1 MTHIGSVAWLLIG
14 TMVTGVPIAAAQPA
28 SPEAAPTAADEIV
41 VTASKRETRLSRTPL
56 SVTAFSQGTLD
67 QNQVRNV
74 RDLKSLVPNLQIGT
88 TADSGTAIS
97 IRGVASTDATEVAES
112 AVSLHLDGFFLPR
125 SQSALALMYDV
136 ERVEVLRGPQGTL
149 YGMNS
154 PAGTINIIP
163 AKPKFGENSVKAE
176 GLVGNYNAL
185 QGRAAVNIGVT
196 DNLAIR
202 ISGMID
208 RHDGQLTQVQ
218 DFTDLAYAPAG
229 IAADGIP
236 DVDQRRNKPVKRSNW
251 YNNAKQGGVRAIARW
266 QPLERLEV
274 QGTVSYFS
282 DQGAGDIDYVDC
294 GAAAGTVNACDHP
307 LRYAKIN
314 VPGKKDLVVREY
326 QLKVIANLTDH
337 VTLEYRGG
345 IQNEKRSQI
354 SDLDGGAHP
363 IADWS
368 SIGPTTPGTPADI
381 TQAYPLWDESTNTFA
396 SRYWSQTQEL
406 QLKSAGSG
414 PFQWV
419 AGAFLLHENKSIRYD
434 DEIVEN
440 KTYQTDGNGNVI
452 AYDGLPITT
461 VYDQKKRTTTSK
473 ALFGQIDWR
482 VVPKI
487 GITLGA
493 RYSWDHKGDFGG
505 VTYSNSGL
513 DLNGNQIPLTIW
525 YNGLYTPPT
534 ADGIRAHQSNNL
546 TPDMGSGV
554 PLGTTVVP
562 ISSPTNQTRDWKKA
576 TWKAGVQYY
585 ASDTHLLYA
594 LASTG
599 YKMGGFY
606 EDFDTCANGCLQL
619 LQYDPETVT
628 SYELGWK
635 AKFFGGHLTGS
646 LAGFI
651 EEYDNMQQ
659 TGTFVVGTN
668 QNPNSPQFGKYVET
682 YTTVNLTNA
691 EIKGVELE
699 FGATPWRHGTFSGN
713 INWLTATVSKSGPF
727 IDGYA
732 RDARAIYGQTA
743 IDDPGLTSL
752 QGKHLPYA
760 PDFTFLVNY
769 RHDIALNGS
778 YNLAPWVQVR
788 YQSGMWLDIQNY
800 SGAHLAQRQNAYA
813 KIDANL
819 RLTAPKDRWFV
830 ELWGENLTNHD
841 SKNYDNYAYGRV
853 RAYYDTPLTYGTRF
867 GVQF

>member
-1 MTHIGSVAWLLIG
+1 MTRIGKAAWLMIG
-14 TMVTGVPIAAAQPA
+14 TTTVAGATAAQT
-28 SPEAAPTAADEIV
+28 AAPAKTDEIV
-41 VTASKRETRLSRTPL
+41 VTASKRETKLSRTPL
-56 SVTAFSQGTLD
+56 SVTAFSQATLD

-149 YGMNS
+149 YGQNS

-163 AKPKFGENSVKAE
+163 AKPRFGENSIRAE
-176 GLVGNYNAL
+176 GELGNYNAW
-185 QGRAAVNIGVT
+185 QGRTAVNIGIT
-196 DNLAIR
+196 GNLALR
-202 ISGMID
+202 VSGMID
-208 RHDGQLTQVQ
+208 RHDGQLRQVQ
-218 DFTDLAYAPAG
+218 DFTDLDYAPAG

-236 DVDQRRNKPVKRSNW
+236 DVDQRRNKPVKPSKY

-294 GAAAGTVNACDHP
+294 AQASATVNACDHP
-307 LRYAKIN
+307 LRFAKIN

-345 IQNEKRSQI
+345 IQNEKRTQF

-363 IADWS
+363 APSWS
-368 SIGPTTPGTPADI
+368 SIGPTDPGTPADI
-381 TQAYPLWDESTNTFA
+381 TQYYPLWDESTNTFS
-396 SRYWSQTQEL
+396 SRYWSQTQEV
-406 QLKSAGSG
+406 QLKSAGKG

-419 AGAFLLHENKSIRYD
+419 AGAFLLHENKRIRYD

-440 KTYQTDGNGNVI
+440 KTYQTDDAGNVI

-461 VYDQKKRTTTSK
+461 VYDQAKRTTTSK

-487 GITLGA
+487 GLTLGA

-505 VTYSNSGL
+505 VTYSNSGQ
-513 DLNGNQIPLTIW
+513 DLNGNEIPLTIW

-546 TPDMGSGV
+546 TANMGSGA
-554 PLGTTVVP
+554 PLGTAVVP
-562 ISSPTNQTRDWKKA
+562 ISALTNQTRDWKKA
-576 TWKAGVQYY
+576 TWKAGAQYY
-585 ASDTHLLYA
+585 ANDNHLLY
-594 LASTG
+594 LLVSTG

-635 AKFFGGHLTGS
+635 GKLFGGHLTGS
-646 LAGFI
+646 LAAFL
-651 EEYDNMQQ
+651 EQYDNMQQ
-659 TGTFVVGTN
+659 TGEFVVGTN
-668 QNPNSPQFGKYVET
+668 QNPNSPQFGKYVST

-691 EIKGVELE
+691 EIKGVEFE
-699 FGATPWRHGTFSGN
+699 FSATP
-713 INWLTATVSKSGPF
+713 
-727 IDGYA
+727 
-732 RDARAIYGQTA
+732 
-743 IDDPGLTSL
+743 
-752 QGKHLPYA
+752 
-760 PDFTFLVNY
+760 
-769 RHDIALNGS
+769 
-778 YNLAPWVQVR
+778 
-788 YQSGMWLDIQNY
+788 
-800 SGAHLAQRQNAYA
+800 
-813 KIDANL
+813 
-819 RLTAPKDRWFV
+819 
-830 ELWGENLTNHD
+830 
-841 SKNYDNYAYGRV
+841 
-853 RAYYDTPLTYGTRF
+853 
-867 GVQF
+867 